1 VTAHP
6 DARRRS
12 EMAARAAADK
22 KGADTVILD
31 VSDIISVAETFVIT
45 SGANARQVRTIAE
58 EIEEQL
64 KRHCD
69 AAPTQVEGLS
79 DASWVLL
86 DYGDVVVH
94 VFLAQTR
101 AYYDLDRLWSDA
113 PHVPWTADGEAAA
126 TI

>member
-6 DARRRS
+6 ESRRRS
-12 EMAARAAADK
+12 EAAARAASDK
-22 KGADTVILD
+22 KGTETVILD

-45 SGANARQVRTIAE
+45 SGTNARQVRTIAE
-58 EIEEQL
+58 EIEAQL
-64 KRHCD
+64 KEHCD
-69 AAPTQVEGLS
+69 VAPAQVEGLS

-94 VFLAQTR
+94 VFLDQTR

-113 PHVPWTADGEAAA
+113 PTIPWSAGGEAAA
-126 TI
+126 TL